1 MKPPGIT
8 SFLENRVKQIVFYL
22 LLSLIATQGF
32 ADNVTLPHTFSPGEI
47 VSSSKVNENFSSLA
61 HAINQRHQGY
71 EAVVFFITLKK
82 FDGNLGGRSGADL
95 KCKNDQMMMFVR
107 DIRPICE
114 PHAFISVSDN
124 DETRDII
131 TNYNL
136 PEASLVLSPSK
147 FVLSDNL
154 THMLFYNNSET
165 MANIEEIG
173 IFQHYYIGYWTGSY
187 RQGEIYSKNC
197 QGFTSSNSGVQ
208 GHYGQFTD
216 GNIHFSSEGVCDS
229 ELNLLCFCY

>member
-1 MKPPGIT
+1 MGKIST
-8 SFLENRVKQIVFYL
+8 SFFIYL
-22 LLSLIATQGF
+22 LLHFSVF
-32 ADNVTLPHTFSPGEI
+32 AELPNVFSPGEI
-47 VSSSKVNENFSSLA
+47 VSSSKVNENFNYLDNRTHDNFDGSVLYFTA
-61 HAINQRHQGY
+61 NKY
-71 EAVVFFITLKK
+71 
-82 FDGNLGGRSGADL
+82 DGNLGGRVGADL
-95 KCKNDQMMMFVR
+95 KCKNDQIMMFVR

-165 MANIEEIG
+165 MANIEEKG